1 MMDNHE
7 LYGSDEFDDCL
18 IKLRDNPTRR
28 RDRVYIGCGAGFSGD
43 RPMAAFKLLQSVKE
57 LNYIVLECLAE
68 RTLADRYK
76 EMISGGDGYDPR
88 ISEWMHLLLP
98 LAVEQG
104 TCIVTNMGAMDPIS
118 AQQKVL
124 EISSSL
130 GLDITVGVA
139 HEVAFKNGSGSR
151 SSDNISF
158 VMDGGISTYLGAAPI
173 VRCLELYKPNVIITS
188 RVADAALFLGP
199 MVYELGWNWNDL
211 ELLAQGTL
219 AGHLLECGG
228 QLTGGYFMHPGD
240 KHRDI
245 SFQCLL
251 DLPLPFAEISYQG
264 EVCVAKPDGSGGV
277 LNFSTCAQQLLYEIA
292 DPSAYVT
299 PDVVL
304 DIRDVTFEPLSSSKI
319 LCTGAKP
326 SASSTPEKLLQL
338 VPKESGWKGWGEISY
353 GGYECVKR
361 ARAAEYLVRSWME
374 ESYPG
379 INTCIISYIIGRDSL
394 KAICNQSIASVE
406 AGCRDI
412 RLRMDGLFEVEEHAI
427 KFVREFTALYTNGP
441 AGGGGVSTGHK
452 KEVLLVKQLVGRESI
467 FWHISATNTNMANA
481 FNHEHGDIKKFR
493 TRTSISANS
502 VSLPDGLIDLSD
514 QNSQTLSSTFPAFPA
529 PSGKKILLYEVAH
542 SRVGD
547 KGNDMNFSII
557 PHFLQDIERLRKI
570 INPEWVKMV
579 LSPLLNPSPFPHPDA
594 ISRRDKWVDENVK
607 VEIYEVK
614 GVHSLNVVV
623 RNILDSGVNCSRRI
637 DRHGKTI
644 SDIILS
650 QQIVLP

>member
-1 MMDNHE
+1 MMENYEEHSGDV
-7 LYGSDEFDDCL
+7 YDDCS
-18 IKLRDNPTRR
+18 IKMRVNPKRR
-28 RDRVYIGCGAGFSGD
+28 RDKVYVGCGAGFSGD

-98 LAVEQG
+98 LAVERG
-104 TCIVTNMGAMDPIS
+104 TCIITNMGAMDPIG
-118 AQQKVL
+118 AQLKVL
-124 EISSSL
+124 EIANSL
-130 GLDITVGVA
+130 GLSITVVVA
-139 HEVAFKNGSGSR
+139 HEVAFKDPGSA
-151 SSDNISF
+151 SSHDRSF

-199 MVYELGWNWNDL
+199 MVYELGWNWDDL
-211 ELLAQGTL
+211 EQLAQGAL

-251 DLPLPFAEISYQG
+251 DLSLPFAEVNYLG
-264 EVCVAKPDGSGGV
+264 EVCVAKADVSGGA

-304 DIRDVTFEPLSSSKI
+304 DIRDVTFEPLTSSKI

-326 SASSTPEKLLQL
+326 SATSTPEKLLQL

-379 INTCIISYIIGRDSL
+379 INRNIISYIIGLDSL
-394 KAICNQSIASVE
+394 KALCNESITSIA

-412 RLRMDGLFEVEEHAI
+412 RLRMDGLFEVEEHSI

-441 AGGGGVSTGHK
+441 AGGGGISTGHK

-467 FWHISATNTNMANA
+467 FWHIRAKSTNMANTHD
-481 FNHEHGDIKKFR
+481 HEHKMKRIKMP
-493 TRTSISANS
+493 TSISDES
-502 VSLPDGLIDLSD
+502 VPLPDGLIDLSD
-514 QNSQTLSSTFPAFPA
+514 QNLEIISSKYPSFPA
-529 PSGKKILLYEVAH
+529 PSGKKVPLYEVAH
-542 SRVGD
+542 IRVGD

-557 PHFLQDIERLRKI
+557 PHFFQDINRLQVI
-570 INPEWVKMV
+570 ISPEWVKKV

-594 ISRRDKWVDENVK
+594 ISKRDKWVKENVK

-614 GVHSLNVVV
+614 GIHSLNVVV

-650 QQIVLP
+650 QQVMLP